1 MSANTSA
8 TDAFALH
15 SPEFIKL
22 LANDIRW
29 RLLKALIASDY
40 RVNELVAILQQPMN
54 LISYHLKMMRD
65 NALVNTRRSDADGR
79 DVYYSLD
86 LNRLRQL
93 YFQTGN
99 ALHPTIGVNSPIVE
113 VLRLKHQRI
122 LFVCSHNSA
131 RSQMAEGLLR
141 HLSQGYLNVSSAG
154 SDPMSIHPDAV
165 RIMQQIG
172 VDISQQR
179 PRALSD
185 FVGQEFDYVITVC
198 DKAREICPAFPG
210 TGIQLHWGFSDPVII
225 EDEEERA
232 ALFRQIAQQLT
243 TRIEYFLSTL
253 PIVSSRSEA

>member
-8 TDAFALH
+8 TDAFSLH

-29 RLLKALIASDY
+29 RLLKALIASDC

-93 YFQTGN
+93 YLQTGN
-99 ALHPTIGVNSPIVE
+99 ALHPTIGVSPSIVE

-165 RIMQQIG
+165 RSMQQIG

-225 EDEEERA
+225 EDEVERA
-232 ALFRQIAQQLT
+232 ALFKQIAQQLT

-253 PIVSSRSEA
+253 PIVSCRSEA